1 MLLNIAIEPNIDSGF
16 SESAM
21 EIDYIRVHNLND
33 QLIFSDEFDS
43 DSLVETIDE
52 SEDENVDEMSWDLDG
67 NGVADALTDGLILLR
82 STFDVTG
89 DALLNG
95 AVSSEILIS
104 NEQIIENT
112 SNVYQIA
119 DIDGNG
125 EVDALTDSLIL
136 LRYLFGNRNNALI
149 DGAIPENATRT
160 SAIEIE
166 AYIQSHMP

>member
-1 MLLNIAIEPNIDSGF
+1 
-16 SESAM
+16 M
-21 EIDYIRVHNLND
+21 EIDYIRVHDLND

-52 SEDENVDEMSWDLDG
+52 SEDENVDENVDEMSWDLDG

-160 SAIEIE
+160 SASEIE